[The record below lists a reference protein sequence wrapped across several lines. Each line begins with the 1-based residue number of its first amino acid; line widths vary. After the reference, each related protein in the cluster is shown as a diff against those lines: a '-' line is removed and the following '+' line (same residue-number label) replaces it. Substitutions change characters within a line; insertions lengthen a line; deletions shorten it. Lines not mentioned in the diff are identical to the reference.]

1 MVRAVADT
9 ADISV
14 TADQI
19 AVLVIELIKVL
30 DLAQSAY
37 LLHLLHKDDI
47 DTWIQVRDIVLSMSS
62 GSRIFTKTIDVLA
75 ASSRDALDESAYLI
89 PGVLTVRQRT
99 LVS

>member
-9 ADISV
+9 ADIAV

-19 AVLVIELIKVL
+19 AALVIELIKVL

-47 DTWIQVRDIVLSMSS
+47 DTWIQVRDIILSMSS

-75 ASSRDALDESAYLI
+75 ASSRNALDESAYLI

>member
-9 ADISV
+9 ADIAV

-75 ASSRDALDESAYLI
+75 ASSRNALDESAYLI
-89 PGVLTVRQRT
+89 PGVLMVRQRT

>member
-1 MVRAVADT
+1 VARVVASTPDV
-9 ADISV
+9 AV

-19 AVLVIELIKVL
+19 ALLAIELIKVL

-47 DTWIQVRDIVLSMSS
+47 NTWILVKDKILAVST
-62 GSRIFTKTIDVLA
+62 GSRIFSTVIDVLA
-75 ASSRDALDESAYLI
+75 ASSKDALDESAYLI

-99 LVS
+99 LVP

>member
-9 ADISV
+9 VDIAV

-75 ASSRDALDESAYLI
+75 ASSRNALDESAYLI
-89 PGVLTVRQRT
+89 PGVLMVRQRT